1 MKLERIILT
10 GLYCKED
17 EKDEEI
23 NQRAISIPLDST
35 YHQIWAP
42 NGYGK
47 TLALKILSKLRFPAP
62 QSGDVPW
69 ERAFIGELRHFF
81 RQPMTTDPDLIR
93 GRDGESLIPYFDDIY
108 SSTQEW
114 VWSEQLQVLP
124 FHTLYAIFIDIEND
138 IRYILEWDIKI
149 FMEPEKSIGYSITE
163 IKNAKNIPFLLEKE
177 IDGESYSVPTI
188 DIVNE
193 VNKLSKVYPDEVN
206 RYDSEL
212 FIERPSTAPE
222 SQIFDRIEDCRAI
235 LSNFTL
241 GYYETLDIIS
251 DSLNW
256 FTFSHDILIQINKL
270 QLNEEL
276 PEDFRNLIREFVEQ
290 WKNEINDRINEEN
303 DPWSR
308 QLMFDP
314 RIEDGKIIRRPS
326 VGAAFESGDYVFYAG
341 LDQVEPET
349 LSNGQRSVVTIET
362 LLLLARVRAHLGSS
376 GPVSYAMVI
385 DEPET
390 GLAEYWVDRLI
401 ERFRDIQYE
410 FKANQIEG
418 FSLIILTHR
427 KRIRDESPIH
437 DGESKYSLMQPYHP
451 ENLFDLYDFEEE

>member
-93 GRDGESLIPYFDDIY
+93 GRDGESLIPYFDDVIY

-114 VWSEQLQVLP
+114 VWSEKLQVLP

-193 VNKLSKVYPDEVN
+193 VNKLAEVYTDEVN

-212 FIERPSTAPE
+212 FMERPSTGPE
-222 SQIFDRIEDCRAI
+222 SEIFDRIEDCRAI

-270 QLNEEL
+270 QHNEEL
-276 PEDFRNLIREFVEQ
+276 PEDFRNLIGEFIEQ
-290 WKNEINDRINEEN
+290 WMGEINDRINEDK

-308 QLMFDP
+308 QLALWQGNF
-314 RIEDGKIIRRPS
+314 
-326 VGAAFESGDYVFYAG
+326 VFW
-341 LDQVEPET
+341 DDDNNQVEPET

-376 GPVSYAMVI
+376 DEVSYAMVI

-437 DGESKYSLMQPYHP
+437 DGGSKYSLMQPYHP
-451 ENLFDLYDFEEE
+451 ENLFELYDFEEE

>member
-17 EKDEEI
+17 EEDEEKI

-62 QSGDVPW
+62 QSGDVTW

-124 FHTLYAIFIDIEND
+124 FHTLYAIFTDKKNV
-138 IRYILEWDIKI
+138 RYILEWDIKK
-149 FMEPEKSIGYSITE
+149 FNDPRKSIGYSITE
-163 IKNAKNIPFLLEKE
+163 IKNAKIPFPLEKE

-212 FIERPSTAPE
+212 FMERPSTAPE

-270 QLNEEL
+270 QHNEEL
-276 PEDFRNLIREFVEQ
+276 PEDFRNLIGEFIEQ
-290 WKNEINDRINEEN
+290 WMEEINDRINEEK
-303 DPWSR
+303 DPW
-308 QLMFDP
+308 
-314 RIEDGKIIRRPS
+314 RRELALWQ
-326 VGAAFESGDYVFYAG
+326 GNFVFW
-341 LDQVEPET
+341 DDDNNQVEPET

-437 DGESKYSLMQPYHP
+437 DGGSKYSLMQPYHP
-451 ENLFDLYDFEEE
+451 EDLFGLYDFEEEVEDDEQLDTDNDEHDFD